1 KFSFVFSKYFK
12 VIMKILICSI
22 LFLTASFSQS
32 ADEKLLLTGNLAND
46 SKVIQNNYVENR
58 AVEYNFQTNERKS
71 PFLGGIMSLVVP
83 GAGEIYAGEYWKAG
97 IFIAIEAAMITTAII
112 YDKKG
117 DDKTAEFENYANQN
131 WSAKNYADWS
141 LKYLKENIDPSVD
154 IEYYRGIVFNSDG
167 SVNWSGLNELE
178 RKLGKY
184 QNVGYSHTLAPFGD
198 QQYYEMIGKYPQ
210 FSHGWNDSIFK
221 DTDYHILSPNFK
233 SYSTMRG
240 KANDLYNVASTAV
253 IGIYVNHFLSALDAA
268 WSVANYNSE
277 LAMKM
282 RIEQMNLTGRIE
294 LVPTLNFSLSF

>member
-1 KFSFVFSKYFK
+1 
-12 VIMKILICSI
+12 MKILMCSI
-22 LFLTASFSQS
+22 LFLTSLFGQS
-32 ADEKLLLTGNLAND
+32 SDEKLLLTGYFASD
-46 SKVIQNNYVENR
+46 SKLIQKNYAENR

-97 IFIAIEAAMITTAII
+97 IFIAIEAVAITTAII

-117 DDKTAEFENYANQN
+117 DDKTAEFESFANQN
-131 WSAKNYADWS
+131 WSAEKYAKWTIKNLQVLNPS
-141 LKYLKENIDPSVD
+141 LNASD
-154 IEYYRGIVFNSDG
+154 FNVINQDG
-167 SVNWSGLNELE
+167 SVNWSELNRLE
-178 RKLGKY
+178 RAIG
-184 QNVGYSHTLAPFGD
+184 NGYSHSLAPFAD

-210 FSHGWNDSIFK
+210 FSHGWNDSVF
-221 DTDYHILSPNFK
+221 DETDYHILSPNFK
-233 SYSTMRG
+233 SYSIMRG

-282 RIEQMNLTGRIE
+282 RVEQINLTGRME
-294 LVPTLNFSLSF
+294 LVPTINFSLSF

>member
-1 KFSFVFSKYFK
+1 
-12 VIMKILICSI
+12 MKILICSI

>member
-1 KFSFVFSKYFK
+1 
-12 VIMKILICSI
+12 MKILICSI

-277 LAMKM
+277 LTMKM
-282 RIEQMNLTGRIE
+282 RVEQSNLAGRIE
-294 LVPTLNFSLSF
+294 LVPTINFSLSF

>member
-1 KFSFVFSKYFK
+1 
-12 VIMKILICSI
+12 MKILICSI

-253 IGIYVNHFLSALDAA
+253 IGI
-268 WSVANYNSE
+268 
-277 LAMKM
+277 
-282 RIEQMNLTGRIE
+282 
-294 LVPTLNFSLSF
+294 

>member
-1 KFSFVFSKYFK
+1 
-12 VIMKILICSI
+12 MKILICSI
-22 LFLTASFSQS
+22 LFLTVSFSQS
-32 ADEKLLLTGNLAND
+32 GDEQLLLTGNLAND
-46 SKVIQNNYVENR
+46 SKVIQNNYTENR

-97 IFIAIEAAMITTAII
+97 IFIAIEVAAITTAII

-117 DDKTAEFENYANQN
+117 DDKTVEFESFANQN
-131 WSAKNYADWS
+131 WDIKRYADWTLDNLQVLNPS
-141 LKYLKENIDPSVD
+141 LNASD
-154 IEYYRGIVFNSDG
+154 YRNLIINPSDG
-167 SVNWSGLNELE
+167 TVNWAELNKLE
-178 RKLGKY
+178 KAIG
-184 QNVGYSHTLAPFGD
+184 NGYSHSLAPFAD

-210 FSHGWNDSIFK
+210 FSHGWKDSNPL

-282 RIEQMNLTGRIE
+282 RVEQINLTGRIE
-294 LVPTLNFSLSF
+294 LVPTINFSLSF

>member
-1 KFSFVFSKYFK
+1 
-12 VIMKILICSI
+12 M
-22 LFLTASFSQS
+22 FLTASFSQS

>member
-1 KFSFVFSKYFK
+1 
-12 VIMKILICSI
+12 
-22 LFLTASFSQS
+22 
-32 ADEKLLLTGNLAND
+32 LAND
-46 SKVIQNNYVENR
+46 SKVIQNNYTENR
-58 AVEYNFQTNERKS
+58 AVEYNFKTNEKKS

-83 GAGEIYAGEYWKAG
+83 GAGEIYAGEYLKAG

-112 YDKKG
+112 YDNKG

-131 WSAKNYADWS
+131 WSAERYAAWTLNNLQVLNPS
-141 LKYLKENIDPSVD
+141 LNVSDYSV
-154 IEYYRGIVFNSDG
+154 INQDG
-167 SVNWSGLNELE
+167 SVNWSELNRLE
-178 RKLGKY
+178 RAIGS
-184 QNVGYSHTLAPFGD
+184 GYSHSLAPFGD

-210 FSHGWNDSIFK
+210 FSHGWNDSNPA

-277 LAMKM
+277 IAMKM